1 MLQASITTKG
11 DLLKEFEL
19 AKDNIKEELVGGF
32 EYAASQAVMESPVW
46 SGAYVKS
53 FSIQVNGSGPT
64 RSRTSKPDVRVD
76 PGAAKSESIAQL
88 SADISMAYNMDL
100 EDIRKLTLLNR
111 ARTQD
116 GAELAQIVESGTPT
130 QPSGGIFARFRNR
143 IGSLRGAFRTYTGRR

>member
-53 FSIQVNGSGPT
+53 FSIQVNSSGPT

-111 ARTQD
+111 APH
-116 GAELAQIVESGTPT
+116 ANSVESGTPT
-130 QPSGGIFARFRNR
+130 QPSGGIFARARNR
-143 IGSLRGAFRTYTGRR
+143 IGSLRGAFRTYRGRR